1 MADLNALIA
10 QGYQAQPLPDPFAQ
24 YAKMQ
29 QMQNINTQNQLAQQQ
44 MAEHTASAPY
54 RLAEV
59 KARSG
64 SAELELKQAQDAQEF
79 VNGVMQKVAEN
90 HGGITDPMEAAQQML
105 LNPNPK
111 VQMMGKHLAEAHQ
124 LVEGIK
130 QQQRY
135 TQRATAAAPTAA
147 YAPTAATGT
156 LGGPTPVAQGV
167 LGSGTFDANAP
178 VANALKP
185 TTPTLNVLARPSAVT
200 AESIAAEIRQGNAEF
215 GNAPGWVKDRELLN
229 EQYKALLNQRNT
241 AFAPIDAS
249 KYTPA
254 SLKAFNLSG
263 DQADLVAVIKDEKPV
278 QPKLHVVGKNL
289 VDETGKVVFKAQP
302 EPGAGV
308 PKAPAGYRVTAAGD
322 LEAIPGGPAASKP
335 MTALQQ
341 QAYKK
346 DFAND
351 TSNIKSAVD
360 TANELETLTDTLVGN
375 PDKGIKAH
383 PGLGGITGYA
393 GMLPS
398 LPKGEA
404 AKAEQKLETFKGKI
418 KALGRTIASQQGKL
432 GNMAVQEWQMVSD
445 AVQAIKPTAG
455 NLDEQM
461 RDVVRQAKQLAKNMQ
476 DKFDLTYEE
485 PPTAGGAPKPA
496 GVGGK
501 PAPTVS
507 NW

>member
-1 MADLNALIA
+1 MALNFGLLGDAGAPAMGYL
-10 QGYQAQPLPDPFAQ
+10 QG
-24 YAKMQ
+24 Q
-29 QMQNINTQNQLAQQQ
+29 QDVTRNQLAQQQ
-44 MAEHTASAPY
+44 IETGRMTQDKMRMEMDAMK
-54 RLAEV
+54 R
-59 KARSG
+59 R
-64 SAELELKQAQDAQEF
+64 QAGLDQF
-79 VNGVMQKVAEN
+79 MQKAKELGVD
-90 HGGITDPMEAAQQML
+90 GDPEQLTQVFYEHAISTGDMQQVQAAQIARQ
-105 LNPNPK
+105 
-111 VQMMGKHLAEAHQ
+111 
-124 LVEGIK
+124 
-130 QQQRY
+130 
-135 TQRATAAAPTAA
+135 AAKERKEYMASQPSA
-147 YAPTAATGT
+147 
-156 LGGPTPVAQGV
+156 GGAVATPVPMTNN
-167 LGSGTFDANAP
+167 LGTALPAAGAPPMPFSAGAAP
-178 VANALKP
+178 VAAP
-185 TTPTLNVLARPSAVT
+185 P
-200 AESIAAEIRQGNAEF
+200 QGNALG
-215 GNAPGWVKDRELLN
+215 GNRLSQIENRLLELRRFPTAGEKERTELIKERDRLMTPHVVGKNLISGSGAPL
-229 EQYKALLNQRNT
+229 YT
-241 AFAPIDAS
+241 APVEPTAP
-249 KYTPA
+249 KM
-254 SLKAFNLSG
+254 
-263 DQADLVAVIKDEKPV
+263 
-278 QPKLHVVGKNL
+278 HVVGKNL